1 MKIAIVV
8 ENGVVERIFT
18 DSEEEQIEVEIL
30 DLDSEYCEYDELVEL
45 NDKIDD
51 YSHTMREL

>member
-30 DLDSEYCEYDELVEL
+30 DMDSKYCEYGELVEM
-45 NDKIDD
+45 NDKIED
-51 YSHTMREL
+51 YCHTMREL

>member
-18 DSEEEQIEVEIL
+18 DTDEPIEVEIV
-30 DLDSEYCEYDELVEL
+30 DVDSRHREYDELTGMYK
-45 NDKIDD
+45 KIEE
-51 YSHTMREL
+51 YCHTMREL

>member
-18 DSEEEQIEVEIL
+18 DSEEEQIEVEIV
-30 DLDSEYCEYDELVEL
+30 DVDSRHREYDEMIGMY
-45 NDKIDD
+45 NKIEE
-51 YSHTMREL
+51 YCHTMREL